1 MQVVEDEHD
10 RPQMARSLQERCHGL
25 EETETCSLGLGR
37 DEARELG
44 EEFPQLGYQ
53 MCDLGSPSTEL
64 GAKLRRIA
72 QTDARPQRLHPRP
85 VDGRSARLPAAA
97 YENVCTVGLRMA
109 RQLLCEA
116 TLADAGLPDE
126 EEDPTVS
133 VVHFGESVYERFE
146 LALPADESPSRG
158 LGRL

>member
-10 RPQMARSLQERCHGL
+10 RPQLARSLQERCHGL

-53 MCDLGSPSTEL
+53 MCDLGGPSTEL

-85 VDGRSARLPAAA
+85 VGGRSPRLPAAA
-97 YENVCTVGLRMA
+97 YENVGAAGLRMA

-116 TLADAGLPDE
+116 TLANAGLPGE
-126 EEDPTVS
+126 EEQPTMS
-133 VVHFGESVYERFE
+133 VVHLCKAVYELFE
-146 LALPADESPSRG
+146 L
-158 LGRL
+158 